1 MPAFAAT
8 GPTTAANDRADAP
21 AGRQVLAILGFAGAA
36 LAAAGL
42 GSLATSA
49 TTDSEWFRDLD
60 TPSWYPPSATFGIVW
75 TVLYVMIAVSGLR
88 AWRRGAPPLALG
100 LWGAQMALNLG
111 WTLVFFGLRRPGW
124 AVAEIVVLLLAIVA
138 TMAVFRPV
146 DRLATWLLAPY
157 LAWVGFATAL
167 TIAIAVA
174 NA

>member
-1 MPAFAAT
+1 MAAT
-8 GPTTAANDRADAP
+8 FPASGRLARP
-21 AGRQVLAILGFAGAA
+21 AGARRSGTGWALAGFAGAA

-49 TTDSEWFRDLD
+49 TVGSEWFRGLAK
-60 TPSWYPPSATFGIVW
+60 PSWYPPSATFGIVW
-75 TVLYVMIAVSGLR
+75 TVLYVMIAVAGVR
-88 AWRRGAPPLALG
+88 AWRRGAPPVALG
-100 LWGAQMALNLG
+100 LWGVQMALNLG

-138 TMAVFRPV
+138 TMVAFRPV

-167 TIAIAVA
+167 TIAIAAA
-174 NA
+174 NG